1 VTCAWT
7 PVLARVQDAILVAR
21 DELNQLDAAAGDG
34 DLGVTMTA
42 AAQGATALAQR
53 GDLDG
58 KAPAEALRALGMEI
72 ARCAPST
79 SGTLIARGLLQAGR
93 EASGHAGDPPA
104 AQAAALVRAAIAG
117 IQKAGKAEPGD
128 RTMLDALVPAAEALQ
143 HAADDGADLA
153 AALAA
158 AATAADAGARATT
171 DMEPKVGRAS
181 WIADRARGHVDGGA
195 RVVAII
201 ATAVATTPES

>member
-7 PVLARVQDAILVAR
+7 PVLARVQDAILAAR

-42 AAQGATALAQR
+42 AAQGATALAER

-58 KAPAEALRALGMEI
+58 KTAAEALRALGMEI

-93 EASGHAGDPPA
+93 EAPGHAGEPPV
-104 AQAAALVRAAIAG
+104 AQAAALIQAAIAG

-128 RTMLDALVPAAEALQ
+128 RTMLDALVPVATALRQ
-143 HAADDGADLA
+143 
-153 AALAA
+153 
-158 AATAADAGARATT
+158 AADAGATATT